1 MYRRMNN
8 ETCRFDFE
16 DLNKTIRA
24 AYSFCGVFSLIFLI
38 ITMFVYMTLPSLKNL
53 HGKIVLSNVSSI
65 LLTTKLLLIIY
76 NVQKQD
82 NFEESLQNRQ
92 EELEKEGEFLIL
104 VPSYLCLGLGYALY
118 YTGISMF
125 CWMSVMCIDLCWT
138 FARATIPRYPN
149 IFQEFR

>member
-1 MYRRMNN
+1 MNN

-24 AYSFCGVFSLIFLI
+24 AYSFCGVFSLIFLF

-53 HGKIVLSNVSSI
+53 HGKIVLSNVTSI

-76 NVQKQD
+76 NVKKQD
-82 NFEESLQNRQ
+82 NFEESLQKR
-92 EELEKEGEFLIL
+92 EEEEFLIL
-104 VPSYLCLGLGYALY
+104 VPSCVCVGLGYALY

-149 IFQEFR
+149 IFQKFH